1 MGFQCAHDPR
11 WVSLEDVA
19 AARSL
24 IRARAVRRIPGAV
37 LRALA
42 VSASVMLGLVLVVG
56 VWLQPAQFPAQ
67 LLEPSTVGMV
77 LFLFIT
83 PWPLVLVFGD
93 YHDQR
98 ALLGHI
104 TWRLQSG
111 EQIPMPAQG
120 VLAVPLL
127 ITDDSGRY

>member
-1 MGFQCAHDPR
+1 MGFQREHEQR
-11 WVSLEDVA
+11 WVSFEDVA
-19 AARSL
+19 TARVV
-24 IRARAVRRIPGAV
+24 IRARAMGRIPGAV

-42 VSASVMLGLVLVVG
+42 VSASVVLGLVLIFG

-67 LLEPSTVGMV
+67 LLEWSTVGMV
-77 LFLFIT
+77 LFLFTT

-120 VLAVPLL
+120 VLAVPIL
-127 ITDDSGRY
+127 INEDQGR

>member
-1 MGFQCAHDPR
+1 MGFPCEHDQR

-19 AARSL
+19 AARTV
-24 IRARAVRRIPGAV
+24 IRARAMGRIPGAV

-42 VSASVMLGLVLVVG
+42 VSAAVMLGLVLIVG
-56 VWLQPAQFPAQ
+56 VWLQPVQFPAQ
-67 LLEPSTVGMV
+67 LLEPSTVCMV
-77 LFLFIT
+77 LFLFTT

-127 ITDDSGRY
+127 INEDSCK